1 MLISLAVVPM
11 SISNE
16 ERQRRIDL
24 LEKENLAIK
33 QLNDLSQIKS
43 RVESE
48 DSLVKQANIDDQL
61 ERTPLKKIANPKS
74 EPTL

>member
-1 MLISLAVVPM
+1 MT
-11 SISNE
+11 ISNE

-24 LEKENLAIK
+24 LEKENQAIK
-33 QLNDLSQIKS
+33 KLNDLSQIKS

-48 DSLVKQANIDDQL
+48 DSLVKQANIEEQS
-61 ERTPLKKIANPKS
+61 EQSPLKKIATPKN

>member
-1 MLISLAVVPM
+1 MTIS
-11 SISNE
+11 SE

-24 LEKENLAIK
+24 IEKENQAIK
-33 QLNDLSQIKS
+33 KLNDLSQIKS

-48 DSLVKQANIDDQL
+48 DSLVKQAEIDEATEQ
-61 ERTPLKKIANPKS
+61 TPIKKVATPGN